1 MSNAKRPA
9 RNRHELIIQAWEEM
23 DCESVGVA
31 ELEQIQRVIA
41 ETFGTGAVDSP
52 AAIAR
57 QLADE
62 GAVLRHPE
70 VLDADTDWRDKRLFE
85 HNELD
90 FLSLQ
95 GALAAIRKLEAQRV
109 AYVNEGDESLLKE
122 LVSFIAEVQDELAF
136 VVHSKTIGPGTRA
149 EVNEVLGWLAIWR
162 QTPDLFNDW
171 LELRLASS
179 EFRER
184 HHNFVARQETTEQ
197 ITADQ
202 AD

>member
-23 DCESVGVA
+23 DGESVGAA

-62 GAVLRHPE
+62 GAILRHPE
-70 VLDADTDWRDKRLFE
+70 VLDADAVWRKKRLSE
-85 HNELD
+85 HNEVD

-109 AYVNEGDESLLKE
+109 AYVNQGDEPLLKE
-122 LVSFIAEVQDELAF
+122 LLGFVAEVQEELAF
-136 VVHSKTIGPGTRA
+136 VVRSKTIGPGTRA
-149 EVNEVLGWLAIWR
+149 EVNEVLGWLAVWR

-171 LELRLASS
+171 LELRLTSP

-184 HHNFVARQETTEQ
+184 HRNFVATHETTGP
-197 ITADQ
+197 DHG
-202 AD
+202 